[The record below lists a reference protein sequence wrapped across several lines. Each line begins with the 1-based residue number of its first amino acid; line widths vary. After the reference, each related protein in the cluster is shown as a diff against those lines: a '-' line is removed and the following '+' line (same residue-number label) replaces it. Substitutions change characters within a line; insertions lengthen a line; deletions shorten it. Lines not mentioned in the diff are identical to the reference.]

1 MHQRENLDNSER
13 DSSRNSRHTR
23 SSSSGWQSW
32 ALLTG
37 PALLILVLASVLE
50 PTGSSAS
57 ATGAGSSTQSSTS
70 TLEAICPPDEPR
82 LDKYRYL
89 RALSLD
95 LRGDV
100 PSVDEYALLDTQTDV
115 PASTLDAWLH
125 DEAFINRALRF
136 HEGLLWPNVTNV
148 RLLSSVM
155 RLSTASGNLLYR
167 SDMAQ
172 RLRGQRVSCL
182 DKPATFTS
190 SGQIVTEKLSDG
202 TTREGYVL
210 VTPYWDPSTQVKVCA
225 FDAQTSVTGSSG
237 LSCGTEAAKLDLA
250 CGCGD
255 SLRFCG
261 RSTEEKAI
269 LEAFGE
275 DARRRV
281 GDVLRD
287 NRPYLELFTGKTMYV
302 NGPVV
307 HYFKNQ
313 SQAFGD
319 VRMQPLPIR
328 LEVLPNLAY
337 TDKDTWAEIPL
348 HEYHAGV
355 LTSPAYLLRFMT
367 NRSRANH
374 FFSTFLC
381 QPFIPPEG
389 GIPLTAP
396 PILDLQE
403 REGCDGCHV
412 LLEPSAAFWGR
423 WSESGAAWLP
433 SDRFPQVRSDCMS
446 CATQGGC
453 SDECSRYYV
462 SKALTSEELPWLG
475 SLRWYEF
482 RHEEHEVH
490 VEAGPSMLASLA
502 VVDERL
508 PHCTAQTAFQWLM
521 GRPPAE
527 SETELVNA
535 LSREFQQSNYNYRQ
549 LIRALVSSTG
559 YRRVQ

>member
-1 MHQRENLDNSER
+1 MHDPSPMSRRIEASGVR
-13 DSSRNSRHTR
+13 DPSTSWR
-23 SSSSGWQSW
+23 SWGLLVTPAVLTLLL
-32 ALLTG
+32 AL
-37 PALLILVLASVLE
+37 VLE
-50 PTGSSAS
+50 PTGGSAS
-57 ATGAGSSTQSSTS
+57 NGVEQSALSSTS
-70 TLEAICPPDEPR
+70 QDAICPSSDPA
-82 LDKYRYL
+82 LDRYRYL
-89 RALSLD
+89 RTLSLD

-100 PSVDEYALLDTQTDV
+100 PSVEEYGLLDQAADV
-115 PASTLDAWLH
+115 PASTLDAWLA
-125 DEAFINRALRF
+125 DEAFVDRVLRF
-136 HEGLLWPNVTNV
+136 HESLLWPNVSNV

-167 SDMAQ
+167 IDVAQ
-172 RLRGQRVSCL
+172 RLRGQRVACL

-190 SGQIVTEKLSDG
+190 SGNIVTETLADG
-202 TTREGYVL
+202 STREGYVL
-210 VTPYWDPSTQVKVCA
+210 VAPYWDPSTQVKVCA
-225 FDAQTSVTGSSG
+225 FDAQTHVQGTTG
-237 LSCGTEAAKLDLA
+237 LTCGTEAAKYDSA

-255 SLRFCG
+255 ALRFCG
-261 RSTEEKAI
+261 RTTEEKAM
-269 LEAFGE
+269 LDALSE
-275 DARRRV
+275 DVRRRV
-281 GDVLRD
+281 GDVIRED
-287 NRPYLELFTGKTMYV
+287 RSYLELFTGKSMYV

-307 HYFKNQ
+307 HYFKHQ
-313 SQAFGD
+313 SQAYGD

-328 LEVLPNLAY
+328 LEVLPDLAF
-337 TDKDTWAEIPL
+337 TDKETWVEIPL
-348 HEYHAGV
+348 HEHHAGV

-412 LLEPSAAFWGR
+412 LLEPSASFWGR
-423 WSESGAAWLP
+423 WSESGAAWLAP
-433 SDRFPQVRSDCMS
+433 DRFPPVRNDCMT

-453 SDECSRYYV
+453 SDECNRYYV
-462 SKALTSEELPWLG
+462 SKALTSEELPWMG

-482 RHEEHEVH
+482 RHEEHEIH
-490 VEAGPSMLASLA
+490 VEEGPSMLANLA

-521 GRPPAE
+521 GRPPAD
-527 SETELVNA
+527 SEAALITS
-535 LSREFQQSNYNYRQ
+535 LSREFQQSNFNYRQ
-549 LIRALVSSTG
+549 LVRSIVTSTG